1 MLTRIKHCIPALIL
15 CFLLFCSYAC
25 AEDLRFTL
33 QDGGLD
39 LGIHSIH
46 FPSFQDATPDSEG
59 GLTSAVNALLA
70 ERIPARELTARLGA
84 VMSSPVPLV
93 STWEGFIA
101 NNLLSVHLHASGP
114 LHRELSDSEDYAVL
128 VDLDALS
135 IVPWQSFFMD
145 PAKALQVIEEKLE
158 WEIAP
163 ALSPHLINADIV
175 PASDVFAADQWSF
188 TLYYPSSRLMTL
200 SGNAG
205 QIRFFWYELQDI
217 LDTRPG
223 SLADRLGIVSGYSLD
238 KTSAD
243 EIRKCVE
250 AGAFPSVPAAVGDA
264 LKPLVEKHPLL
275 HDPDNIEGARIF
287 ALEGASMQD
296 IFLLTDDLFVNS
308 YENSI
313 IEGIRA
319 DTMCLYGLCTGKT
332 LQEEWRSTLGNPDAS
347 VILDSDAAELLR
359 LDAGISDYY
368 SFGHH
373 TLRLHADENHILR
386 SIIIQ

>member
-1 MLTRIKHCIPALIL
+1 
-15 CFLLFCSYAC
+15 
-25 AEDLRFTL
+25 
-33 QDGGLD
+33 
-39 LGIHSIH
+39 
-46 FPSFQDATPDSEG
+46 
-59 GLTSAVNALLA
+59 
-70 ERIPARELTARLGA
+70 
-84 VMSSPVPLV
+84 
-93 STWEGFIA
+93 
-101 NNLLSVHLHASGP
+101 
-114 LHRELSDSEDYAVL
+114 
-128 VDLDALS
+128 
-135 IVPWQSFFMD
+135 
-145 PAKALQVIEEKLE
+145 
-158 WEIAP
+158 
-163 ALSPHLINADIV
+163 
-175 PASDVFAADQWSF
+175 
-188 TLYYPSSRLMTL
+188 MTL